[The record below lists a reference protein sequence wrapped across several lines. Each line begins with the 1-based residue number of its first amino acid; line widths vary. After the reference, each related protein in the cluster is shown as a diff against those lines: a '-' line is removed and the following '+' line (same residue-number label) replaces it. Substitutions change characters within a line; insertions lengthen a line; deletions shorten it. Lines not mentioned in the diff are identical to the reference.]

1 VRRRGCVMADR
12 GAQKPQRATRGTL
25 MRVMTGLIA
34 LPLAIGCAEPAWSQ
48 TATVLSQTQSCQ
60 VRDRDTPN
68 PSALCRFAVLIVD
81 PASDRRISCDFAMTL
96 RYQRKQAPPR
106 LVNPV
111 IDPGIS
117 PTGCFIQPGLG
128 MPHPSITDI
137 SSRTKGKVLGS
148 VDIDLSPNAYII
160 YMPNK
165 ITFCMNAGSLLGL
178 ASETACRDAEIQPF

>member
-1 VRRRGCVMADR
+1 MADR

-34 LPLAIGCAEPAWSQ
+34 LPLAIGCGEPAWSQ